1 MWFLLWFSCAKS
13 CCSGIAL
20 CTWLSSVPL
29 AERTAATSLPSKI
42 HSFMTYANWLA
53 RSRQG
58 CSAGVPKRI
67 SGTFKTCPQEWQLFY
82 KIHEHTSIY
91 LDFDVE
97 VDADATILCLSEFF
111 SWFSSGLGRQLREY
125 LDRSFAQE
133 AGVWA
138 GLMIYNIYIFIFIF
152 IWVPTASPPAI
163 ACAFLLRFFGLCVK
177 GSVCKSFGV

>member
-1 MWFLLWFSCAKS
+1 MILMRFLLWFSCAKS

-20 CTWLSSVPL
+20 CTRLSSVPL
-29 AERTAATSLPSKI
+29 AERTAATGLTRTFP
-42 HSFMTYANWLA
+42 
-53 RSRQG
+53 
-58 CSAGVPKRI
+58 AGMFGWSSRI

-91 LDFDVE
+91 LKY
-97 VDADATILCLSEFF
+97 TWILMSKSMQMRRFCACRSCF

-138 GLMIYNIYIFIFIF
+138 GLMIYNIYIYRYLG
-152 IWVPTASPPAI
+152 AYGKPA
-163 ACAFLLRFFGLCVK
+163 GHSLCFSVK
-177 GSVCKSFGV
+177 VLWSVCKRFCV